1 MDLVAE
7 ARRNWGERGWREID
21 AMAAAT
27 SITRV
32 HQIVLGRIN
41 TALTPLGLTFSRY
54 EALALLG
61 FTRAGSLPLSR
72 MGERLQV
79 HPTSVTSTI
88 DRLERDGLVERVP
101 HETDRRTTLARITS
115 AGRQRLDEATAI
127 LEAERFGMGELQTEE
142 IANITTSMAHVRASA
157 GDDVTH
163 SLPATTRRSR

>member
-61 FTRAGSLPLSR
+61 FTRTGSLPLSR

-101 HETDRRTTLARITS
+101 HETDRRTTLARITA

-127 LEAERFGMGELQTEE
+127 LEAERFGMGELRTEE
-142 IANITTSMAHVRASA
+142 IANITTSTAPVRASA

-163 SLPATTRRSR
+163 SLPATTTRSR